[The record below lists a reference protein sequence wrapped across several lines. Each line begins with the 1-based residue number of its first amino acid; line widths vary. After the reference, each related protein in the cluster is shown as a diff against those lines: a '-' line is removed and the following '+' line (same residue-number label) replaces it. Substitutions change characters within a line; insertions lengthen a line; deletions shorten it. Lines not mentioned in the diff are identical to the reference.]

1 VPVAGRTAIVVDD
14 GVATGATA
22 VAAAG
27 VLRARGAA
35 RVILAVPVGPP
46 GTAQRLGDAFDEVI
60 CLAEPQGFFGIG
72 AFYADFGQTSDRE
85 VTDLLAAQ
93 HAGGER
99 TGTDRSPSRRAV
111 EIEAAPGIRLEGDL
125 RLAQDPRGL
134 VIFAHG
140 SGSSRRSPRNREV
153 AEALNEAGISTLLF
167 DLLTDAEARDRR
179 NVFDI
184 DLLSERLVA
193 TTLWVSHQPELR
205 DLAIGYFGASTGAAA
220 ALHAAADLGGRIR
233 AVVSRGGRPDLAAE
247 HLADVV
253 SPTLLIVG
261 GSDRGVMGL
270 NEQAAELLR
279 CEKEVAVVPHATHL
293 FEEPGAMERVA
304 ALAGAW
310 FARHFADSGADRDL
324 DPGVVEAHAE
334 RDRTLIR

>member
-1 VPVAGRTAIVVDD
+1 VPVAGRTAIIVDD

-22 VAAAG
+22 VAAAE

-46 GTAQRLGDAFDEVI
+46 GTAERLGDGFDEVI
-60 CLAEPQGFFGIG
+60 CLAEPHGFFGIG

-85 VTDLLAAQ
+85 VAGLLAASQ
-93 HAGGER
+93 LSRAGPAKADRTLSER
-99 TGTDRSPSRRAV
+99 PVVITV
-111 EIEAAPGIRLEGDL
+111 APGVDLEGDL
-125 RLAQDPRGL
+125 RLADDALGL

-167 DLLTDAEARDRR
+167 DLLTEEEAGYRQ
-179 NVFDI
+179 NVFDV
-184 DLLSERLVA
+184 DLLAARLAA
-193 TTLWVSHQPELR
+193 TTLWVSDQAQLR
-205 DLAIGYFGASTGAAA
+205 GLPIGYFGASTGAAA
-220 ALHAAADLGGRIR
+220 ALQAAADLGGRIR
-233 AVVSRGGRPDLAAE
+233 AVVSRGGRPDLAAA
-247 HLADVV
+247 HLPGVV

-261 GSDRGVMGL
+261 GSDWGVIGL
-270 NEQAAELLR
+270 NEQAAALLR

-293 FEEPGAMERVA
+293 FEEPGALERVA

-310 FARHFADSGADRDL
+310 FARHFAESGIGRDRDAS
-324 DPGVVEAHAE
+324 DPGARLHAIG
-334 RDRTLIR
+334 R